1 MNFLEEE
8 TYKFIRMK
16 TIIELF
22 ETAVVN
28 HPDNVYLWEKTKSQY
43 EPTTYK
49 ETRQKVLDLA
59 AGLIQLGFK
68 KGDRA
73 GLVSDGRND
82 WIISELGMLYAG
94 GINVPLSI
102 RLQENELAFR
112 LKHSQSKYIFV
123 SKQHEKKI
131 EDIRDQ
137 LPDVE
142 KVIFIDG
149 IENADDKNIDYSKLL
164 KEGAKFRKKHPD
176 EVDSM
181 WKSVQPDDVA
191 NISYTSGTTADPKGI
206 MLTHLNYAA
215 NVVQSNSLMDLKTE
229 WTTLAILPWDHAFAH
244 TTCLYVF
251 MYKGASIASVQVGKT
266 ALETLKNIPKN
277 IQEIK
282 PALMMSVPAYSKTFR
297 KNIEAG
303 IRKKGNTLYKIF
315 QFALKVAYAHNGY
328 GNNRGKGYRFFL
340 KPLYWL
346 FDQILFRK
354 IRAGFGGNLEFFIG
368 GGALLDIELQRFFYA
383 IGMPVCQ
390 GYGLTEAA
398 PVISSNVP
406 HDVKFGS
413 SGKLVKNIE
422 LRIID
427 NNGNEVQT
435 GEKGEIIVKGDNVMK
450 GYWNNPT
457 ATAETIK
464 DGWLHTGDMGY
475 MGTDGFLYVMGRFKS
490 LLIGNDGEKYSP
502 EGIEEAIV
510 DQSPF
515 IQQAMLYNNQNNY
528 TSGMIVPDIDAINRE
543 LKSRGIAIASDEGDK
558 TSVAIIQNEI
568 NQYKKGG
575 KFEGE
580 FPERWLPATVAIL
593 PFAFTTDNK
602 MLNATMKMVRNQVTD
617 HFSNELE
624 FLYTPE
630 AKNIENELN
639 LAAIKK
645 WNS

>member
-1 MNFLEEE
+1 
-8 TYKFIRMK
+8 MK

-22 ETAVVN
+22 ETAVAN
-28 HPDNVYLWEKTKSQY
+28 YPDNVYLWEKTKSRY

-49 ETRQKVLDLA
+49 QTREQVLDLA
-59 AGLIQLGFK
+59 AGLIQLGFE

-73 GLVSDGRND
+73 GLVADGRND

-102 RLQENELAFR
+102 RLQDNELSFR
-112 LKHSQSKYIFV
+112 LKHSGAKYIFV
-123 SKQHEKKI
+123 SKQHEAKV
-131 EDIRDQ
+131 EAIRNELSD
-137 LPDVE
+137 LE
-142 KVIFIDG
+142 KVIYLDG
-149 IENADDKNIDYSKLL
+149 FENADDNNVDYRDLL
-164 KEGAKFRKKHPD
+164 KDGAKFRKNNTEKV
-176 EVDSM
+176 EAI
-181 WKSVQPDDVA
+181 WKAVQPDDVA

-215 NVVQSNSLMDLKTE
+215 NVVQANSLMDLKTE

-266 ALETLKNIPKN
+266 PLETLKNIPKN

-297 KNIEAG
+297 KNIESG
-303 IRKKGNTLYKIF
+303 IRKKGETLYKVF
-315 QFALKVAYAHNGY
+315 RFALKIAYAHNGH
-328 GNNRGKGYRFFL
+328 GNNRGKGFRFFL

-346 FDQILFRK
+346 FDAILFKK
-354 IRAGFGGNLEFFIG
+354 IRAGFGGNLEFFVG

-413 SGKLVKNIE
+413 SGKLVKNLE
-422 LRIID
+422 LKILD
-427 NNGNEVQT
+427 DNGNEMPT
-435 GEKGEIIVKGDNVMK
+435 GVKGEIVVKGDNVML
-450 GYWNNPT
+450 GYWNNPS
-457 ATAETIK
+457 ATAETLRN
-464 DGWLHTGDMGY
+464 GWLHTGDMGY
-475 MGTDGFLYVMGRFKS
+475 MGKDGFLYVLGRFKS

-515 IQQAMLYNNQNNY
+515 IQQAMLYNNQNPY
-528 TSGMIVPDIDAINRE
+528 TVGMIVPDIEAINRE
-543 LKSRGIAIASDEGDK
+543 LKSRGIQKGSDEGNKATLD
-558 TSVAIIQNEI
+558 IIQSEI
-568 NQYKKGG
+568 NHYKKGG
-575 KFEGE
+575 KFAGE
-580 FPERWLPATVAIL
+580 FPERWLPATISVL
-593 PFAFTTDNK
+593 PEAFTTDNK
-602 MLNATMKMVRNQVTD
+602 MLNATMKMVRDKVTG
-617 HFSNELE
+617 HFAKELE
-624 FLYTPE
+624 FLYTPA
-630 AKNIENELN
+630 AKNIENEFN
-639 LAAIKK
+639 LAAVNQ

>member
-1 MNFLEEE
+1 
-8 TYKFIRMK
+8 MK

-22 ETAVVN
+22 ETSVVN
-28 HPDNVYLWEKTKSQY
+28 YPDNVYLWEKTKSQY

-49 ETRQKVLDLA
+49 ETREKVLDLA
-59 AGLIQLGFK
+59 AGLIQLGFN

-73 GLVSDGRND
+73 GLVADGRND

-102 RLQENELAFR
+102 RLQDNELAFR
-112 LKHSQSKYIFV
+112 LKHSGSKYIIV
-123 SKQHEKKI
+123 SKQHEQKI
-131 EDIRDQ
+131 EGIRDQ
-137 LPDVE
+137 LPNLE
-142 KVIFIDG
+142 KVIFLDSV
-149 IENADDKNIDYSKLL
+149 ENADDKNIDYSNLL
-164 KEGAKFRKKHPD
+164 KEGAKLRKENPEKF
-176 EVDSM
+176 EKV
-181 WKSVQPDDVA
+181 WKNIEPNDVA

-215 NVVQSNSLMDLKTE
+215 NVVQSNTLMDLKTE

-251 MYKGASIASVQVGKT
+251 MYKGASIASVEIGNSPM
-266 ALETLKNIPKN
+266 ETLRNIPKN

-303 IRKKGNTLYKIF
+303 IRKKGDTLYKVF

-346 FDQILFRK
+346 FDKILFSK

-383 IGMPVCQ
+383 IGMPICQ

-413 SGKLVKNIE
+413 SGKLIKNLE
-422 LRIID
+422 LKIID
-427 NNGNEVQT
+427 DDGNELHCGQ
-435 GEKGEIIVKGDNVMK
+435 KGEIIVKGDNVML

-457 ATAETIK
+457 ATADTLK
-464 DGWLHTGDMGY
+464 NGWLHTGDMGY
-475 MGTDGFLYVMGRFKS
+475 MTEDGFLYVMGRFKS

-502 EGIEEAIV
+502 EGIEEAMV

-515 IQQAMLYNNQNNY
+515 IQQVMLYNNQNPY
-528 TSGMIVPDIDAINRE
+528 TVGMIVPDIDAINIE
-543 LKSRGIAIASDEGDK
+543 LKSRGFEKGSYEGNKETIAIIRKE
-558 TSVAIIQNEI
+558 VNE
-568 NQYKKGG
+568 YKKGG
-575 KFEGE
+575 KHKGE
-580 FPERWLPATVAIL
+580 FPERWIPATISIL
-593 PFAFTTDNK
+593 PCAFTTDNK
-602 MLNATMKMVRNQVTD
+602 MLNASMKMVRDQVTGQ
-617 HFSNELE
+617 FAKELE
-624 FLYTPE
+624 FIYTPA
-630 AKNIENELN
+630 AKNIENDLN
-639 LAAIKK
+639 LEAVKK
-645 WNS
+645 WND